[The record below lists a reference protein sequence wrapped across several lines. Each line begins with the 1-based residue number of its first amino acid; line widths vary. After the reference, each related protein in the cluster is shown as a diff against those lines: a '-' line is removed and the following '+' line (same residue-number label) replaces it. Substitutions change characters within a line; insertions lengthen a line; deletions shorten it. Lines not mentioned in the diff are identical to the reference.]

1 MLNIKAKINA
11 DIFFGK
17 SMFFVS
23 LNQIIYFKNLLLPT
37 CVLNGAVKV
46 KKIYPEKMKVCK
58 KLIFK

>member
-17 SMFFVS
+17 SMHIVL

-37 CVLNGAVKV
+37 CFFFNGALKV
-46 KKIYPEKMKVCK
+46 KKKYIREK
-58 KLIFK
+58 